1 MGGFLSGQKGQTV
14 VKCSSWGKPQDE
26 LSGITVKA
34 KANAMLIPWEPRHL
48 VGGAVETRYQ
58 SA

>member
-14 VKCSSWGKPQDE
+14 EKRSSQGKPWDE

-34 KANAMLIPWEPRHL
+34 KANIVAMLIPWEPRL
-48 VGGAVETRYQ
+48 NKSGAP
-58 SA
+58 